1 MNLGKIKSVVSDAFG
16 TNVVS
21 IDGRCRRQPIALAR
35 QVCYYYARKHLGL
48 TYYHLGNKFDRD
60 HAAIMHGVKQVD
72 NQRETNPQVSRTLD
86 AIEEFYPEIKELKPI
101 II

>member
-1 MNLGKIKSVVSDAFG
+1 MNIGKIKSIVSDAFG
-16 TNVVS
+16 INVVS
-21 IDGRCRRQPIALAR
+21 IDGRCRRQPIAIAR

-72 NQRETNPQVSRTLD
+72 NQRETNPDVSRVLD
-86 AIEEFYPEIKELKPI
+86 VIEEFYPEIKEPEPI
-101 II
+101 IL